1 MISDI
6 FYKITE
12 ILDLYQANTMRSGKV
27 LEFQT
32 LRTPQG

>member
-6 FYKITE
+6 LYKITE
-12 ILDLYQANTMRSGKV
+12 ILDLYQANTMLSGKV

-32 LRTPQG
+32 LNTPQG